1 MHLPNGGLIERATDW
16 FAVFA
21 VLTWINPRIYQVLS
35 DYSQLAALLLPI
47 LGCAWLVVQISLR
60 IVRGKEQ

>member
-1 MHLPNGGLIERATDW
+1 MHLPPGGMMERATDGV
-16 FAVFA
+16 AVLA
-21 VLTWINPRIYQVLS
+21 VLTWINPKIYQQLS

-60 IVRGKEQ
+60 LVRGKEE